1 MAVQVAVSKQVQAPA
16 LSYKQDFLMKK
27 IIAATCLVGAI
38 TLPGLAQARE
48 VTLTTQLKNYS
59 GNDAYLAIYLTD
71 ANGQYQ
77 KTLWV
82 AGKKAKYYRHLTD
95 WARGSG
101 MRPSEYDG
109 VSGASVG
116 SGQTLKVSV
125 ELADTL
131 IDAGYQIRIDSA
143 VEDKREARA
152 DISVPLTSKGSS
164 VPATGNTYVDSFT
177 YDL

>member
-1 MAVQVAVSKQVQAPA
+1 
-16 LSYKQDFLMKK
+16 MKK

-38 TLPGLAQARE
+38 ALPSLAQARE

-59 GNDAYLAIYLTD
+59 GNEAYLAIYVTD
-71 ANGQYQ
+71 ANGNYQ

-82 AGKKAKYYRHLTD
+82 AGKKAKYYKHLGD

-101 MRPSEYDG
+101 MNPSEFDG

-116 SGQTLKVSV
+116 SGDTLNVSV

-143 VEDKREARA
+143 VEDKRDARG
-152 DISVPLTSKGSS
+152 DVSIPLTSQGSGK
-164 VPATGNTYVDSFT
+164 PAAGSTYVNTFT

>member
-1 MAVQVAVSKQVQAPA
+1 
-16 LSYKQDFLMKK
+16 MKK
-27 IIAATCLVGAI
+27 IIAITCLAG
-38 TLPGLAQARE
+38 TLALSVPAQARE

-59 GNDAYLAIYLTD
+59 GNGAYLAIYVTD

-82 AGKKAKYYRHLTD
+82 AGKKTKYYRHLGD

-101 MRPSEYDG
+101 MNPSEFDG
-109 VSGASVG
+109 LSGASVG
-116 SGQTLKVSV
+116 SGRTLTVSV

-131 IDAGYQIRIDSA
+131 IDAGYQIRIDGA
-143 VEDKREARA
+143 VEDKRDSRA
-152 DISVPLTSKGSS
+152 DVSVPLTSGGSGK
-164 VPATGNTYVDSFT
+164 PATGNTYVESFT